1 MIACVLF
8 LTRYI
13 GVYSYALGLGLSML
27 ITAALNLRLLKKKC
41 TGINYLKYTL
51 HGIMVI
57 IAACLFG
64 WLLNGIIS
72 SYLAPIWQILICAP
86 LILGFTLGALYC
98 LEMVSS
104 RPFKSCL
111 QEKLKSNCAQLFFF
125 FKEESGKSFNVKT
138 PFTARKTKNAPNSF
152 LRT

>member
-1 MIACVLF
+1 
-8 LTRYI
+8 
-13 GVYSYALGLGLSML
+13 ML

-104 RPFKSCL
+104 RPFK
-111 QEKLKSNCAQLFFF
+111 KLF
-125 FKEESGKSFNVKT
+125 
-138 PFTARKTKNAPNSF
+138 ARKAKK
-152 LRT
+152 